1 MAKKLHSPVQ
11 IGPYTL
17 SHRVAFA
24 PCTRLRSSEGDLPN
38 DLMADYYAQRASLGG
53 LLIAEAAPVSRQG
66 YGWIGSPGI
75 YADGQIAGWKKITDA
90 VHAKG
95 GRIFLQLWHVG
106 RQSHPSVQPN
116 GEAPV
121 APSAI
126 RAEGQALSL
135 DGPVAFATP
144 RALELHEIPLIIAEF
159 GQASARALAAGFDGV
174 EIHAANGFL
183 PDQFLRDGSNKRD
196 DEYGGPVENRTRF
209 LLETVE
215 AASAVLGSDRVGV
228 RISPSG
234 KYGSMS
240 DSNPDRTFAHL
251 AEQLNRYDLAYLHII
266 EPRIDGWE
274 LVHEGE
280 GPIAAK
286 RLRSI
291 YDGTIIAADG
301 FDRRSAEAIIADGT
315 ADLVAFGRHFIS
327 NPDLPE
333 RLRRNLPL
341 TPYDR
346 ATFYGR
352 DHRGYTDYP
361 FYKEIALADGWGVSD
376 EALS

>member
-1 MAKKLHSPVQ
+1 MTKSLYSSAK
-11 IGPYTL
+11 IGPYSV
-17 SHRVAFA
+17 SHRVVFA

-38 DLMADYYAQRASLGG
+38 DLMAEYYGQRASTGG

-66 YGWIGSPGI
+66 YGWVGSPGI
-75 YADGQIAGWKKITDA
+75 YADTQIAGWRKTTSA

-106 RQSHPSVQPN
+106 RQSHQSVQPN
-116 GEAPV
+116 GEEPV

-126 RAEGQALSL
+126 RAVGNALSV

-144 RALELHEIPLIIAEF
+144 RALELDEIPSIVAEF
-159 GQASARALAAGFDGV
+159 GQASARAAAAGFDGV

-196 DEYGGPVENRTRF
+196 DDYGGPVENRARF
-209 LLETVE
+209 LLEIID
-215 AASAVLGSDRVGV
+215 AASAAIGADRVGV

-234 KYGSMS
+234 EYGSMS
-240 DSNPDRTFAHL
+240 DSDPDRTFGYL
-251 AEQLNRYDLAYLHII
+251 AEQLNRYGLAYLHVI

-274 LVHEGE
+274 LVHQGE
-280 GPIAAK
+280 GPVAAE

-291 YDGTIIAADG
+291 YNGTLIAAGG
-301 FDRRSAEAIIADGT
+301 FNRVSAEAIIASGT
-315 ADLVAFGRHFIS
+315 ADLVAFGRYFIS

-333 RLRRNLPL
+333 RLRRDLPL
-341 TPYDR
+341 TPYNR

-361 FYKEIALADGWGVSD
+361 FHKETALAEG
-376 EALS
+376 

>member
-1 MAKKLHSPVQ
+1 
-11 IGPYTL
+11 
-17 SHRVAFA
+17 
-24 PCTRLRSSEGDLPN
+24 
-38 DLMADYYAQRASLGG
+38 
-53 LLIAEAAPVSRQG
+53 
-66 YGWIGSPGI
+66 
-75 YADGQIAGWKKITDA
+75 
-90 VHAKG
+90 
-95 GRIFLQLWHVG
+95 
-106 RQSHPSVQPN
+106 
-116 GEAPV
+116 
-121 APSAI
+121 
-126 RAEGQALSL
+126 
-135 DGPVAFATP
+135 
-144 RALELHEIPLIIAEF
+144 
-159 GQASARALAAGFDGV
+159 
-174 EIHAANGFL
+174 
-183 PDQFLRDGSNKRD
+183 
-196 DEYGGPVENRTRF
+196 
-209 LLETVE
+209 
-215 AASAVLGSDRVGV
+215 
-228 RISPSG
+228 
-234 KYGSMS
+234 MS

-291 YDGTIIAADG
+291 YDGTIIAAGG
-301 FDRRSAEAIIADGT
+301 FDRRSAEAIIADDT